1 MFGLFGKFNEIPKR
15 IKNAQERVKQLVIE
29 VRSENG
35 VVYVK
40 INGLR
45 EIVELNI
52 DEEKAKEMDTAQLS
66 NIIKETINDATRT
79 LHIQI
84 QEIFED
90 ELGDIAQGIPGFDI
104 KKMMPFN

>member
-15 IKNAQERVKQLVIE
+15 LKNAQERVKQLAVE
-29 VRSENG
+29 VRSPDG

-45 EIVELNI
+45 EIEELKI
-52 DEEKAKEMDTAQLS
+52 DETKAQNITYEQLAT
-66 NIIKETINDATRT
+66 IIKETINDATRT
-79 LHIQI
+79 LHMQV
-84 QEIFED
+84 QQIFED
-90 ELGDIAQGIPGFDI
+90 ELGDIVSGIPGFDI

>member
-15 IKNAQERVKQLVIE
+15 LKNAQERVRQLVIE

-35 VVYVK
+35 IVYVK

-45 EIVELNI
+45 EILELKI
-52 DEEKAKEMDTAQLS
+52 DEEKAKELSYDQLS
-66 NIIKETINDATRT
+66 EIIKETINDATKT

-90 ELGDIAQGIPGFDI
+90 ELGDIADGIPGFDI